1 MDEKHKSYRMLHIS
15 WSLVLG
21 EHKELG
27 LGVDLDVND
36 VLGAGDQGALGVLAL
51 LTVASIT

>member
-1 MDEKHKSYRMLHIS
+1 MLHIS

-36 VLGAGDQGALGVLAL
+36 VLGAGDQGALGVKAL
-51 LTVASIT
+51 LTVTSITLTQIFIL